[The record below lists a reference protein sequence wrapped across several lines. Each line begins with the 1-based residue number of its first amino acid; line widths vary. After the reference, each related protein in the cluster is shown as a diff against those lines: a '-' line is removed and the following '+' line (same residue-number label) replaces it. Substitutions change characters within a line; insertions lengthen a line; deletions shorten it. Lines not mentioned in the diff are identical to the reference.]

1 MAVINHLGSNKIT
14 AYTEEGQLCEMN
26 WAAWEMLKIETLGK
40 QKMRCYVGTV
50 FLTKDMVGGSRPAPF
65 VFWIVW
71 GILMTLKFYECLN
84 VTFTSSRETS
94 QDVSTSEVVG
104 QPQGK

>member
-71 GILMTLKFYECLN
+71 GILMTLKLYECLN